1 MKQPSYEANVD
12 LRNIL
17 GVKKSF
23 LLVLKAPDEK
33 YIWYTISL
41 FSWLCSAILFEKW
54 NYEIFLGILVS
65 FHSIVPSL
73 MENSLRISFWKVSDY
88 FQNPV
93 HG

>member
-12 LRNIL
+12 LRKIL

-41 FSWLCSAILFEKW
+41 FS
-54 NYEIFLGILVS
+54 
-65 FHSIVPSL
+65 
-73 MENSLRISFWKVSDY
+73 MTM
-88 FQNPV
+88 
-93 HG
+93 